1 MKLNKGNLDKLADTA
16 TTAPAKGGTSTGAG
30 AAGTQGIGGKYSP
43 ISLIVK
49 RPRRC

>member
-16 TTAPAKGGTSTGAG
+16 TTAPAKGGTSTGA
-30 AAGTQGIGGKYSP
+30 AGTQGIGGKYSP